1 MNVLVSPRF
10 EALIRQ
16 KVELG
21 PYSDA
26 AEVVE
31 EALTLLDNRDRLK
44 QLRQSLIEADEA
56 IERGEGSEWSPELK
70 ERIRERGNEMFRKGI
85 KPSPDVCP

>member
-16 KVELG
+16 KVESG

-31 EALTLLDNRDRLK
+31 EALKLLDNRDKLEH
-44 QLRQSLIEADEA
+44 LRQSLREAEA
-56 IERGEGSEWSPELK
+56 EIERGDVFELTPELM
-70 ERIRERGNEMFRKGI
+70 EQIWREGDEMFLKGI
-85 KPSPDVCP
+85 KPDPDVCP